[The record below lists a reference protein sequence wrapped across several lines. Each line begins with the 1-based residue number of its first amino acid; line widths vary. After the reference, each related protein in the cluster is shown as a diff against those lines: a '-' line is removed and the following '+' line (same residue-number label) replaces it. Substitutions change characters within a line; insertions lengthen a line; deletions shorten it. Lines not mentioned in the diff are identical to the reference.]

1 MGHSHSHAHAVH
13 DHDLPAATT
22 SRRELAALRGA
33 LAITGVTLVAEAIGG
48 WWTGSLALIADAGHM
63 LIDAGALGV
72 AWLAAW
78 ISLRPRD
85 ARRSFGY
92 GRTQILGALANG
104 VLLGA
109 VSAAVGM
116 EAVERLAVA
125 APSIDARPMLAIAVI
140 GLLANIASAVL
151 LHRAGS
157 SNLNVRAALWHV
169 IGDALGSVGAIGAAL
184 AILLFDLARADAI
197 AALCIA
203 VLLLVGA
210 LRLIRESV
218 DVLLEG
224 APSHLD
230 LAAITREVCAL
241 PGVASLHDLHIWTV
255 GPGFPA
261 MSAHVDLAAG
271 ADPEGVRKA
280 VHRLLH
286 QSYGIRH
293 TTIQTE
299 SMPLHEIEIAGR
311 EIEIPTPARARE
323 Q

>member
-1 MGHSHSHAHAVH
+1 MGHSHSHSPSHSNAGGRAEHACET
-13 DHDLPAATT
+13 LPARGGQDAIG
-22 SRRELAALRGA
+22 ALRGA
-33 LAITGVTLVAEAIGG
+33 LAITGVTLVAELIGG

-63 LIDAGALGV
+63 LIDAGALAV

-78 ISLRPRD
+78 VSLRPRD

-109 VSAAVGM
+109 VSAGVAM
-116 EAVERLAVA
+116 EALDRLTDV
-125 APSIDARPMLAIAVI
+125 PTPIDARLMLAIAVL

-157 SNLNVRAALWHV
+157 ANLNVRAALWHV
-169 IGDALGSVGAIGAAL
+169 IGDALGSVGAIAAAL
-184 AILLFDLARADAI
+184 AILLFDLSRADAV

-203 VLLLVGA
+203 LLLLVGA

-224 APSHLD
+224 APPHLD
-230 LAAITREVCAL
+230 LKKIQREVCAL
-241 PGVASLHDLHIWTV
+241 AGVASLHDLHIWTV
-255 GPGFPA
+255 GPGFAA
-261 MSAHVDLAAG
+261 MSAHVDLMAG
-271 ADPEGVRKA
+271 ADPEGVRRA

-299 SMPLHEIEIAGR
+299 CMPLHDIAHPER
-311 EIEIPTPARARE
+311 RPAD
-323 Q
+323 